1 MGRELITRSRQILPK
16 IFRKRWITV
25 LSSVIMVII
34 TIGVLGFLVYRNK
47 EVLLTFRWEINIFP
61 LIAALGIHGIAM
73 LLGTF
78 VWAGVINV
86 LGAKLHFRQHFRY
99 FCINMIARR
108 LPGTLWYVA
117 YRAQTYNRHGIT
129 VQLTSLASGIELAVA
144 VISGV
149 ITAFVFAIPIIT
161 RNNFSPWFFVIFLLV
176 GLAFLY
182 PPFLRWLVKKIS
194 AKSAEISIDKLI
206 LWVVT
211 YIALWGCG
219 GYILFLL
226 INTVYP
232 LAYDQ
237 LGFVIGCWAIAG
249 TVSFSLVFLPSNFG
263 FTEVSLSLL
272 LSQLLPS
279 SLAVVI
285 ALLSRIIFTLFELF
299 WSFLSLLVIKD

>member
-1 MGRELITRSRQILPK
+1 MGREFMARGKQILPK
-16 IFRKRWITV
+16 ILQKRWITV
-25 LSSVIMVII
+25 LTSVMMIFI

-47 EVLLTFRWEINIFP
+47 EILLTFQWKLNILP
-61 LIAALGIHGIAM
+61 LAAALGVHGFAM

-78 VWAGVINV
+78 VWAGIINV
-86 LGAKLHFRQHFRY
+86 LGSKLRFRQHFRY
-99 FCINMIARR
+99 FCLNMIARR

-129 VQLTSLASGIELAVA
+129 VKLTSLASGIELAVA
-144 VISGV
+144 IISGV
-149 ITAFVFAIPIIT
+149 ITAFFFAIPILA
-161 RNNFSPWFFVIFLLV
+161 RNNFSPWLFVIFFLV

-194 AKSAEISIDKLI
+194 AQSAEIRIDKIL
-206 LWVVT
+206 LWVGA
-211 YIALWGCG
+211 YIALWVCG

-226 INTVYP
+226 INTIYP

-237 LGFVIGCWAIAG
+237 LGFVIGCWVIAG
-249 TVSFSLVFLPSNFG
+249 TVSFALVFLPSNFG

-279 SLAVVI
+279 SLAVII
-285 ALLSRIIFTLFELF
+285 AILSRIIFTLFELF
-299 WSFLSLLVIKD
+299 WSFLSLLLIKD